1 MLIDCSLSLIG
12 VLGNS
17 VDVLTAISEPMQAI
31 GSKVYEAG
39 NG

>member
-1 MLIDCSLSLIG
+1 MLIDCSLSFIG
-12 VLGNS
+12 LLGNS
-17 VDVLTAISEPMQAI
+17 VDVLIALREPMQVI